1 MASKVAGASLVVAA
15 VGVVIMIAA
24 GVDFGTTPPPGLFI
38 LLIPAGLIAFGGWR
52 WTPIVAALAGLFIL
66 VSYFLSGSAARLADL
81 TQFGALIGFVAP
93 VRGIVR
99 CRRSRDRRHQPELP
113 RPWMNRLTGILGLAW
128 FALFAVGAIVLQG
141 EPPAPGQPVGELRE
155 LFSEHH
161 QRYLVGD
168 YLIAVAFFA
177 FFLPFAA
184 GLRGVL
190 AAADPQD
197 EILPRL
203 AFTGAVV
210 LVVLGGTATAYLDA
224 VAITGGRALDDS
236 TLRALLGANAAAIAS
251 IGLPAALFSIAVATA
266 VWRTAAL
273 ARPLAFGGWAAGA
286 LLMVGAAFPIQGGA
300 EGALFALRFAS
311 FIALALFVL
320 ATSVSLLR
328 TEPSAPKTAR
338 RGPAGR

>member
-1 MASKVAGASLVVAA
+1 
-15 VGVVIMIAA
+15 
-24 GVDFGTTPPPGLFI
+24 
-38 LLIPAGLIAFGGWR
+38 
-52 WTPIVAALAGLFIL
+52 
-66 VSYFLSGSAARLADL
+66 
-81 TQFGALIGFVAP
+81 
-93 VRGIVR
+93 
-99 CRRSRDRRHQPELP
+99 
-113 RPWMNRLTGILGLAW
+113 MNRLTGILGLAW

-168 YLIAVAFFA
+168 YLIGVAFFA
-177 FFLPFAA
+177 FCLPFAA